1 MKTWKS
7 SSWIGLLTLSSVLLT
22 GMQCSEY
29 EASPQLRKKWDL
41 ADFGARGRLNVCVID
56 ESGLP
61 ISDASVKTS
70 YNLYK
75 RPLIWCLTGDLEVVD
90 GPRPSGTTDKNGRW
104 HMEGQMP
111 ISGRLF
117 VEKEGFYKKT
127 EIFRFEDKTQLNSE
141 RGRWVPYERRKIV
154 EMKRIV
160 DPQPFYG
167 VLRSYDRKI
176 PVLDRPLGYDLRLG
190 EFLPPYGKG
199 EVADMTVTATCQC
212 APDAYFADAYTLT
225 FAFPRPGDGIVRL
238 EKDMSTPLRSPQTV
252 PDGLK
257 WEKEML
263 VDTFSR
269 DKGGEYIRESEWLLL
284 RVRSELDEHGN
295 VTKANYVKI
304 YGPLSYGSRRWKPG
318 KPRMSMLFTSIFF
331 PDATSKGLEPDPDR
345 NLLRKLYPISYSN
358 AAPTKTAG
366 AMFEL

>member
-1 MKTWKS
+1 MKTWKG

-22 GMQCSEY
+22 GMQGSEY
-29 EASPQLRKKWDL
+29 EASPELEKKWDL
-41 ADFGARGRLNVCVID
+41 MAFGSKGRLNVKVLD
-56 ESGLP
+56 NEGNALP
-61 ISDASVKTS
+61 GALIKSS
-70 YNLYK
+70 YRLYK
-75 RPLIWCLTGDLEVVD
+75 RPLFGGISGRMKYLPGS
-90 GPRPSGTTDKNGRW
+90 RPSGMTDANGRW

-111 ISGRLF
+111 IGGRLY

-127 EIFRFEDKTQLNSE
+127 ETFRFEDKTQLNSE
-141 RGRWVPYERRKIV
+141 RGKWVPYERRKIV

-160 DPQPFYG
+160 NPQPFYG

-176 PVLDRPLGYDLRLG
+176 PVLDQPLGYDLRLG

-199 EVADMTVTATCQC
+199 EVADMTVMATCQC

-257 WEKEML
+257 WEKAML

-295 VTKANYVKI
+295 VIKANYVKI
-304 YGPLSYGSRRWKPG
+304 YGPLSYGSRRWKLG

-331 PDATSKGLEPDPDR
+331 PDATSKGLEPDPER

-358 AAPTKTAG
+358 AAPTKTEG